1 MSEQQKKLKSTVT
14 KYIWHLKVITCMGIL
29 TGAISPVPILSY
41 LSSGK
46 FTERMC
52 QTVH

>member
-1 MSEQQKKLKSTVT
+1 MSERQKKLESAAT

-29 TGAISPVPILSY
+29 TGEISPVPILSY

-52 QTVH
+52 QTVY